1 MILEALLLS
10 GIAYGF
16 NLSHQA
22 GDGLPPKTRPKR
34 PDTLRKTKQLL
45 AEIVEAVSGTERNQ
59 QLQEI
64 SADGEQPVSEFDQKI
79 NRHILLSSGITG
91 VALVGTTFFPPLSI
105 AGTAGV
111 LYMAYP
117 LYQKAL
123 EDLKNK
129 ELTTYATDAVIVSGV
144 LLTNHLVIAAMMALM
159 GNLAMKMLTRLED
172 SSRKQLIN
180 VFGRQPGRVWV
191 MRDGI
196 EVETP
201 LENLQQG
208 DIVVV
213 NAGEVI
219 AVDGIIKEGMASIDQ
234 HILTGEA
241 QPVEKGAG
249 DQVFAATA
257 VLSGKLLIE
266 VTKAG
271 KDSLAAQI
279 GHILNHTESYKDTL
293 KARGQKIANDFNTP
307 TLLLAGLTWP
317 ALGSEKALSILFS
330 GMGYNMRFLGTF
342 SVLNYLHVISRQ
354 GVLIK
359 DGRAFES
366 LQKVDTIVFDKTGT
380 LTLDQLEVGLL
391 YPFDGLSEEDLLA
404 YAATAEYRQPH
415 PVALAIT
422 AAAKQRQLPLPEID
436 EGAYS
441 VGYGIKVRLNGGEGE
456 KVIRVGSARFLANED
471 IALPEELET
480 IRNRADANGFSLV
493 HVAVNERFSG
503 AIELRPIIRPEAK
516 AVIDEL
522 KKRQLELYIISGDHE
537 EPTRNLAETLGI
549 DHYFAQTL
557 PSDKAA
563 LVEGLRQ
570 QGKFVCFVGDG
581 INDSIAL
588 KKANVSISLK
598 GASTAATDTA
608 QIIFMDGTLN
618 KLNPLFDIGNDFE
631 HNMKINMASSIAPG
645 AVCIGGVLFSQ
656 FGLVAGIVSFYGG
669 MLIGLA
675 NTMHPLLKYRE
686 ETQSKQLS
694 ASGDYDDSES

>member
-1 MILEALLLS
+1 MILEFLVLS
-10 GIAYGF
+10 GLAYIY
-16 NLSHQA
+16 NKHAESRDELESTA
-22 GDGLPPKTRPKR
+22 
-34 PDTLRKTKQLL
+34 KTKKSDPGKSGVTGLQKTKKLL
-45 AEIVEAVSGTERNQ
+45 AEIVDAVSGTERDQ

-64 SADGEQPVSEFDQKI
+64 SIDGEKPVSEFDQKI
-79 NRHILLSSGITG
+79 NKHIMLSSSITG
-91 VALVGTTFFPPLSI
+91 IALLGTTFAPVLGI
-105 AGTAGV
+105 AGAAGV
-111 LYMAYP
+111 LYIAYP
-117 LYQKAL
+117 LYRKAY

-129 ELTTYATDAVIVSGV
+129 ELTTYVTDAVIVSGV
-144 LLTNHLVIAAMMALM
+144 LATNHLVLAAMMALL
-159 GNLAMKMLTRLED
+159 GNVAMKMLTRLED

-180 VFGRQPGRVWV
+180 VFGKQPGRVWV
-191 MRDGI
+191 VQSGI

-201 LENLQQG
+201 LESLQKG

-219 AVDGIIKEGMASIDQ
+219 AVDGVIKEGMASIDQ
-234 HILTGEA
+234 HLLTGEA

-249 DQVFAATA
+249 DSVFAATA

-271 KDSLAAQI
+271 KDSLAAEI

-317 ALGSEKALSILFS
+317 IMGSEKALTVLFS
-330 GMGYNMRFLGTF
+330 GLGYNMRFLGTF

-359 DGRAFES
+359 DGRALES
-366 LQKVDTIVFDKTGT
+366 LQNVDTIVFDKTGT
-380 LTLDQLEVGLL
+380 LTLDQLEVSRL
-391 YPFDGLSEEDLLA
+391 YPFGGLSEDALLT

-422 AAAKQRQLPLPEID
+422 AAARERQLQLPEIE

-441 VGYGIKVRLNGGEGE
+441 VGYGIKVRLNGGEAE
-456 KVIRVGSARFLANED
+456 RIIRVGSARFLANEGITMPD
-471 IALPEELET
+471 KMET
-480 IRNRADANGFSLV
+480 IHSQADAHGFSLV
-493 HVAVNERFSG
+493 HVAVDDRFSG

-516 AVIDEL
+516 AVIEEL
-522 KKRQLELYIISGDHE
+522 KKRNLELYIISGDHQ
-537 EPTRNLAETLGI
+537 EPTRNLAKALGI
-549 DHYFAQTL
+549 DNYFAQTL
-557 PSDKAA
+557 PGDKAA

-618 KLNPLFDIGNDFE
+618 KLNRLFDIGDDFE
-631 HNMKINMASSIAPG
+631 HNMKINLVSSIAPG
-645 AVCIGGVLFSQ
+645 VICIGGVLFAN
-656 FGLVAGIVSFYGG
+656 FGLIAGIVSYYAG
-669 MLIGLA
+669 MFGGLA
-675 NTMHPLLKYRE
+675 NTMHPLLKYQDE
-686 ETQSKQLS
+686 EAEEGEQ
-694 ASGDYDDSES
+694 A